1 MTKMRMSDNRLP
13 LTESL
18 LQVQVERKK
27 EKNAP
32 THAYKVLY
40 NNNFPIVVSI
50 LYQCHNYRSC

>member
-1 MTKMRMSDNRLP
+1 MRMSDSRLP
-13 LTESL
+13 LIESL

-32 THAYKVLY
+32 THAYIVLY